1 MSTDKPSRTPHRYI
15 SSQVGGTG
23 CRLLQ
28 ITLANISSVIA
39 RLRVCLFSRGVGSA
53 ENTISSKKA
62 GRCGGGGSRVVL
74 AVSVFA
80 LGFCSAAEK
89 RLPLG
94 MPKGSRFFSLSLQVF
109 ARSLRSRSAG
119 DRQLDK

>member
-39 RLRVCLFSRGVGSA
+39 RLRVCLFLAVWVQQKIQLAVKKRVG
-53 ENTISSKKA
+53 
-62 GRCGGGGSRVVL
+62 VVL

>member
-28 ITLANISSVIA
+28 IKLAEHNQRNRKVT
-39 RLRVCLFSRGVGSA
+39 CLPISRGVGSA

-80 LGFCSAAEK
+80 LGFCSAASVVLAGF
-89 RLPLG
+89 RA
-94 MPKGSRFFSLSLQVF
+94 VF
-109 ARSLRSRSAG
+109 AFSFCWRSPT
-119 DRQLDK
+119 

>member
-1 MSTDKPSRTPHRYI
+1 M
-15 SSQVGGTG
+15 
-23 CRLLQ
+23 Q
-28 ITLANISSVIA
+28 ITANHVGKHFQ
-39 RLRVCLFSRGVGSA
+39 RNRKVTCLPISRGVGSA